1 MLTSRRS
8 RHVLV
13 TAALLSGGLGL
24 AAAVSSPAALA
35 GDRNG
40 RPLSTGL
47 TGAEEVPGP
56 GDADGSGT
64 ALLRVNP
71 GRGTLC
77 YELSV
82 KDIAPATG
90 AHVHEAP
97 AGAAG
102 PIVVALKPPASGT
115 SSGCVDIGRALARDI
130 VQDPSD
136 YYVNVH
142 NDDFK
147 TGALRGQLG

>member
-1 MLTSRRS
+1 MPASRRS

-24 AAAVSSPAALA
+24 TATVASPATAA
-35 GDRNG
+35 GDRSG

-47 TGAEEVPGP
+47 NGAEEVPGP
-56 GDADGSGT
+56 GDPDGAGT

-77 YELSV
+77 YRLSV
-82 KDIAPATG
+82 EGIAGATG

-97 AGAAG
+97 SGAAG
-102 PIVVALKPPASGT
+102 PIVVPLQPPANGT
-115 SSGCVDIGRALARDI
+115 SRGCVEIGRALARDI
-130 VQDPSD
+130 VRDPSD

-142 NDDFK
+142 NAEFPK
-147 TGALRGQLG
+147 GALRGQLG

>member
-1 MLTSRRS
+1 MLASRRS
-8 RHVLV
+8 RHLTV
-13 TAALLSGGLGL
+13 TAALLSGGLAL
-24 AAAVSSPAALA
+24 AASVASPAAAA
-35 GDRNG
+35 GDRTG

-56 GDADGSGT
+56 GDPDGSGT
-64 ALLRVNP
+64 ASLRVNP

-77 YELSV
+77 YDLSV
-82 KDIAPATG
+82 RDIAPATG

-97 AGAAG
+97 AGEAG
-102 PIVVALKPPASGT
+102 PIVVVLEAPSDGT
-115 SSGCVDIGRALARDI
+115 SSGCVRIGRALARDI

-142 NDDFK
+142 NAEFPK
-147 TGALRGQLG
+147 GAVRGQLG

>member
-1 MLTSRRS
+1 MLASRRS
-8 RHVLV
+8 RRLTV
-13 TAALLSGGLGL
+13 TAALLSGGLAL
-24 AAAVSSPAALA
+24 AATVASPATAA

-56 GDADGSGT
+56 GDPDGSGT

-77 YELSV
+77 YDLSV
-82 KDIAPATG
+82 ADIEPATA
-90 AHVHEAP
+90 AHVHKAP
-97 AGAAG
+97 FGQAA
-102 PIVVALKPPASGT
+102 PPVVDLQAPTDGT
-115 SSGCVDIGRALARDI
+115 SSGCVRISRELARDL

-142 NDDFK
+142 NAEFPK
-147 TGALRGQLG
+147 GAVRGQLG